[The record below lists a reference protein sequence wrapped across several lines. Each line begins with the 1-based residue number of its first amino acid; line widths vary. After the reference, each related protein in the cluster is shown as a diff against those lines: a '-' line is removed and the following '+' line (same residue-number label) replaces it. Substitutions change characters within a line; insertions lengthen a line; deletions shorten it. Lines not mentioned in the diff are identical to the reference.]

1 MSKSPFAV
9 FDIDGT
15 LIRWQLYHVVV
26 SKLAK
31 AGALGPEAQ
40 TTLKSAM
47 MAWKRR
53 VDENAFKR
61 YERLLVELYE
71 EALQNIS
78 TKLFD
83 GLVSEV
89 IEEYKDQ
96 SYVYTR
102 NLLKQ
107 LKQDGYKLFIISGS
121 HLELI
126 EHIGKHYGF
135 DDWIGT
141 HYERTEHAF
150 TGKVAV
156 STLQK
161 DQSLKLLLER
171 NDVTLTGSVGVG
183 DTKSDIPMLKMV
195 EQPLAF
201 NPDRNL
207 FAVATENGW
216 KIVVE
221 RKNVIYE
228 LESRDGTYVL
238 ATPGV

>member
-1 MSKSPFAV
+1 MNKFAV

-15 LIRWQLYHVVV
+15 LIRWQLYHVIVN
-26 SKLAK
+26 KLAK

-40 TTLKSAM
+40 ATLKAAM

-53 VDENAFKR
+53 EDQNSFKQ
-61 YERLLVELYE
+61 YERKLIALYE

-78 TKLFD
+78 TELFD
-83 GLVSEV
+83 QLVSEV
-89 IEEYKDQ
+89 IGEYKDQ

-102 NLLKQ
+102 DLLQ
-107 LKQDGYKLFIISGS
+107 RLKKDDYKLFIISGS

-126 EHIGKHYGF
+126 EQVGKHYGF

-141 HYERTEHAF
+141 HYERAEHTF
-150 TGKVAV
+150 TGQVTI
-156 STLQK
+156 STLKK

-171 NDVTLTGSVGVG
+171 NDVTVEGSVGVG
-183 DTKSDIPMLKMV
+183 DTKSDIPMLEMV
-195 EQPLAF
+195 EQPIAF
-201 NPDRNL
+201 NPDRDL
-207 FAVATENGW
+207 FTAARQNGW

-228 LESRDGTYVL
+228 LEPSNGQYRLL
-238 ATPGV
+238 A